1 MYYKSVVEGVVRVD
15 PSRFSE
21 KLDQVVLEELRRSY
35 ENKVI
40 EELGR
45 VIAILSI
52 KQVGDGIIIHG
63 DGAAFY
69 NITFETIHYLPEPNE
84 LIEGEIKDIA
94 KFGAF
99 VDFGPF
105 EGMIHISQTMDDFV
119 SFSKDGTLLGKDS
132 KKVLKIGDKVRAR
145 IIAISNQGTNDPK
158 IGMTM
163 RQPYL
168 GKLDWLEDMRKLEAR
183 QVVKNG

>member
-15 PSRFSE
+15 PSLFNE
-21 KLDQVVLEELRRSY
+21 DLKKVINEELRKNY
-35 ENKVI
+35 ENQVI
-40 EELGR
+40 DQLGK
-45 VIAILSI
+45 VIAIEDVTNI
-52 KQVGDGIIIHG
+52 EDGIIIHG
-63 DGAAFY
+63 DGAAFH
-69 NITFETIHYLPEPNE
+69 NVTFNVVHYLPETNE

-119 SFSKDGTLLGKDS
+119 SVSKEGTLLGKDS
-132 KKVLKIGDKVRAR
+132 KKVLKIKDKVRAR
-145 IIAISNQGTNDPK
+145 IIAVSIKNTQNPK

-163 RQPYL
+163 RQPFL
-168 GKLDWLEDMRKLEAR
+168 GKFEWLEDIRKIESKA
-183 QVVKNG
+183 

>member
-1 MYYKSVVEGVVRVD
+1 MYYKSAVEGVVRVD

-21 KLDQVVLEELRRSY
+21 DLKRVITDELRQNY

-40 EELGR
+40 DQLGR
-45 VIAILSI
+45 VIAIQSI
-52 KQVGDGIIIHG
+52 KNIEDGIIIHG
-63 DGAAFY
+63 DGAAFH
-69 NITFETIHYLPEPNE
+69 NVTFNVVHYLPETND

-119 SFSKDGTLLGKDS
+119 SFSKEGTLLGKDS
-132 KKVLKIGDKVRAR
+132 KKVLKVKDKVRAR
-145 IIAISNQGTNDPK
+145 IIAVSIKNTQEPK

-168 GKLDWLEDMRKLEAR
+168 GKSEWLDDIRKVES
-183 QVVKNG
+183 NTN

>member
-1 MYYKSVVEGVVRVD
+1 MYYKSAVEGVVRVD

-21 KLDQVVLEELRRSY
+21 DLKKVVTEELRRNY

-40 EELGR
+40 DQLGR
-45 VIAILSI
+45 VIAIQSI
-52 KQVGDGIIIHG
+52 KNIEDGIIIHG
-63 DGAAFY
+63 NGAAFH
-69 NITFETIHYLPEPNE
+69 NVTFNVVHYLPETND

-119 SFSKDGTLLGKDS
+119 SFSKEGTLLGKDS
-132 KKVLKIGDKVRAR
+132 KKVLKVKDKVRAR
-145 IIAISNQGTNDPK
+145 IIAVSIKNTQEPK

-168 GKLDWLEDMRKLEAR
+168 GKSECLDDIRKVESKA
-183 QVVKNG
+183 N

>member
-1 MYYKSVVEGVVRVD
+1 MYYKSAVEGVVRVD

-21 KLDQVVLEELRRSY
+21 DLKKVVTEELRRTY
-35 ENKVI
+35 ENRVI
-40 EELGR
+40 DQLGR
-45 VIAILSI
+45 VIAIQSI
-52 KQVGDGIIIHG
+52 KNIEDGIIIHG
-63 DGAAFY
+63 DGAAFH
-69 NITFETIHYLPEPNE
+69 NVTFNVVHYLPETND

-119 SFSKDGTLLGKDS
+119 SFSKEGTLLGKDS
-132 KKVLKIGDKVRAR
+132 KKVLKVKDKVRAR
-145 IIAISNQGTNDPK
+145 IIAVSIKNTQEPK

-168 GKLDWLEDMRKLEAR
+168 GKSEWLDDIRKVESKA
-183 QVVKNG
+183 N

>member
-1 MYYKSVVEGVVRVD
+1 MYYKSAVEGVVRVD

-21 KLDQVVLEELRRSY
+21 DLKKVVTEELRRNY
-35 ENKVI
+35 ENRVI
-40 EELGR
+40 DQLGR
-45 VIAILSI
+45 VIAIQSI
-52 KQVGDGIIIHG
+52 KNIEDGIIIHG
-63 DGAAFY
+63 DGAAFH
-69 NITFETIHYLPEPNE
+69 IVTFNVVHYLPETND

-119 SFSKDGTLLGKDS
+119 SFSKEGTLLGKDS
-132 KKVLKIGDKVRAR
+132 KKVLKVKDKVRAR
-145 IIAISNQGTNDPK
+145 IIAVSIKNTQEPK

-168 GKLDWLEDMRKLEAR
+168 GKSEWLDDIRKVESKA
-183 QVVKNG
+183 N

>member
-1 MYYKSVVEGVVRVD
+1 MYYKSAVEGVVRVD
-15 PSRFSE
+15 PSRFGE
-21 KLDQVVLEELRRSY
+21 DLKKVITEELRQNY

-40 EELGR
+40 DQLGR
-45 VIAILSI
+45 VIAIQSI
-52 KQVGDGIIIHG
+52 KNIEDGIIIHG
-63 DGAAFY
+63 DGAAFH
-69 NITFETIHYLPEPNE
+69 NVTFNVVHYLPETND

-119 SFSKDGTLLGKDS
+119 SFSKEGTLLGKDS
-132 KKVLKIGDKVRAR
+132 KKVLKVKDKVRAR
-145 IIAISNQGTNDPK
+145 IIAVSIKNTQEPK

-168 GKLDWLEDMRKLEAR
+168 GKSEWLDDIRKVES
-183 QVVKNG
+183 KSN

>member
-1 MYYKSVVEGVVRVD
+1 MYYKSAVEGVVRVD

-21 KLDQVVLEELRRSY
+21 DLKKVVTEELRQNY
-35 ENKVI
+35 ENKVVDQ
-40 EELGR
+40 LGR
-45 VIAILSI
+45 VIAIQSI
-52 KQVGDGIIIHG
+52 KNIEDGIIIHG
-63 DGAAFY
+63 DGAAFH
-69 NITFETIHYLPEPNE
+69 NVTFNVVHYLPEIND

-119 SFSKDGTLLGKDS
+119 SFSKEGTLLGKDS
-132 KKVLKIGDKVRAR
+132 KKVLKIKDKVRAR
-145 IIAISNQGTNDPK
+145 IIAVSIKNTQEPK

-168 GKLDWLEDMRKLEAR
+168 GKSEWLDEIRKVESK
-183 QVVKNG
+183 VK

>member
-1 MYYKSVVEGVVRVD
+1 MYYKSAVEGVVRVD
-15 PSRFSE
+15 PSQFGE
-21 KLDQVVLEELRRSY
+21 DLKKVVTDELRGNY

-40 EELGR
+40 DQLGR
-45 VIAILSI
+45 VIAIQSI
-52 KQVGDGIIIHG
+52 SNIEDGIIIHG
-63 DGAAFY
+63 DGAAFH
-69 NITFETIHYLPEPNE
+69 NVTFNVVHYLPEIND

-119 SFSKDGTLLGKDS
+119 SFSKEGTLLGKDS
-132 KKVLKIGDKVRAR
+132 KKVLKIKDKVRAR
-145 IIAISNQGTNDPK
+145 IIAVSIKNTQEPK

-168 GKLDWLEDMRKLEAR
+168 GKYEWLDDIRKVESKA
-183 QVVKNG
+183 N

>member
-1 MYYKSVVEGVVRVD
+1 MYYKSAVEGVVRVD

-21 KLDQVVLEELRRSY
+21 DLKKVVTDELRQNY

-40 EELGR
+40 DQLGR
-45 VIAILSI
+45 VIAIQSI
-52 KQVGDGIIIHG
+52 SNIEDGIIIHG
-63 DGAAFY
+63 DGAAFH
-69 NITFETIHYLPEPNE
+69 NVTFNVVHYLPETND

-119 SFSKDGTLLGKDS
+119 SFSKEGTLLGKDS
-132 KKVLKIGDKVRAR
+132 KKVLKIKDKVRAR
-145 IIAISNQGTNDPK
+145 IIAVSIKNTQEPK

-168 GKLDWLEDMRKLEAR
+168 GKSDWLDEIRKVESKA
-183 QVVKNG
+183 K

>member
-1 MYYKSVVEGVVRVD
+1 MYYKSEVEGVVRVD

-21 KLDQVVLEELRRSY
+21 DLKKVVTEELRRNY
-35 ENKVI
+35 ENRVI
-40 EELGR
+40 DQLGR
-45 VIAILSI
+45 VIAIQSI
-52 KQVGDGIIIHG
+52 KNIEDGIIIHG
-63 DGAAFY
+63 DGAAFH
-69 NITFETIHYLPEPNE
+69 NVTFNVVHYLPETND

-119 SFSKDGTLLGKDS
+119 SFSKEGTLLGKDS
-132 KKVLKIGDKVRAR
+132 KKVLKVKDKVRAR
-145 IIAISNQGTNDPK
+145 IIAVSIKNTQEPK

-168 GKLDWLEDMRKLEAR
+168 GKSEWLDDIRKVESKA
-183 QVVKNG
+183 N

>member
-1 MYYKSVVEGVVRVD
+1 MYYKSAVEGVVRVD

-21 KLDQVVLEELRRSY
+21 DLKKVVTEELRRNY

-40 EELGR
+40 DQLGR
-45 VIAILSI
+45 VIAIQSI
-52 KQVGDGIIIHG
+52 KNIEDGIIIHG
-63 DGAAFY
+63 DGAAFH
-69 NITFETIHYLPEPNE
+69 NVTFNVVHYLPETND

-119 SFSKDGTLLGKDS
+119 SFSKEGTLLGKDS
-132 KKVLKIGDKVRAR
+132 KKVLKVKDKVRAR
-145 IIAISNQGTNDPK
+145 IIAVSIKNTQEPK

-168 GKLDWLEDMRKLEAR
+168 GKSEWLEDIRKVES
-183 QVVKNG
+183 KIN

>member
-1 MYYKSVVEGVVRVD
+1 MYYKSAVEGVVRVD

-21 KLDQVVLEELRRSY
+21 DLKKVVTEELRRNY

-40 EELGR
+40 DQLGR
-45 VIAILSI
+45 VIAIQSI
-52 KQVGDGIIIHG
+52 KDIEDGIIIHG
-63 DGAAFY
+63 DGAAFH
-69 NITFETIHYLPEPNE
+69 NVTFNVVHYLPETND

-119 SFSKDGTLLGKDS
+119 SFSKEGTLLGKDS
-132 KKVLKIGDKVRAR
+132 KKVLKIKDKVRAR
-145 IIAISNQGTNDPK
+145 IIAVSIKNTQEPK

-168 GKLDWLEDMRKLEAR
+168 GKSEWLDDIRKVESK
-183 QVVKNG
+183 VN

>member
-1 MYYKSVVEGVVRVD
+1 MYYKSTVEGVVRVD
-15 PSRFSE
+15 PSRFGE
-21 KLDQVVLEELRRSY
+21 DLKKVVTDELRGNY

-40 EELGR
+40 DQLGR
-45 VIAILSI
+45 VIAIQSI
-52 KQVGDGIIIHG
+52 SNIEDGIIIHG
-63 DGAAFY
+63 DGAAFH
-69 NITFETIHYLPEPNE
+69 NVTFNVVHYLPEINE

-119 SFSKDGTLLGKDS
+119 SFSKEGTLLGKDS
-132 KKVLKIGDKVRAR
+132 KKVLKIKDKVRAR
-145 IIAISNQGTNDPK
+145 IIAVSIKNTQEPK

-168 GKLDWLEDMRKLEAR
+168 GKSDWLDEIRKVESK
-183 QVVKNG
+183 VK

>member
-1 MYYKSVVEGVVRVD
+1 MYYKSAVEGVVRVD

-21 KLDQVVLEELRRSY
+21 DLKKVVTDELRQNY

-40 EELGR
+40 DQLGR
-45 VIAILSI
+45 VIAIQSI
-52 KQVGDGIIIHG
+52 SNIEDGIIIHG
-63 DGAAFY
+63 DGAAFH
-69 NITFETIHYLPEPNE
+69 NVTFNVVHYLPETND

-119 SFSKDGTLLGKDS
+119 SFSKEGTLLGKDS
-132 KKVLKIGDKVRAR
+132 KKVLKIKDKVRAR
-145 IIAISNQGTNDPK
+145 IIAVSIKNTQEPK

-168 GKLDWLEDMRKLEAR
+168 GKSDWLDEIRKVES
-183 QVVKNG
+183 KTK

>member
-1 MYYKSVVEGVVRVD
+1 MYYKSAVEGVVRVD

-21 KLDQVVLEELRRSY
+21 DLKKVVTEELRRNY

-40 EELGR
+40 DQLGR
-45 VIAILSI
+45 VIAIQSI
-52 KQVGDGIIIHG
+52 KNIEDGIIIHG
-63 DGAAFY
+63 DGAAFH
-69 NITFETIHYLPEPNE
+69 NVTFNVVHYLPETND

-119 SFSKDGTLLGKDS
+119 SFSKEGTLLGKDS
-132 KKVLKIGDKVRAR
+132 KKVLKVKDKVRAR
-145 IIAISNQGTNDPK
+145 IIAVSIKNTQEPK

-168 GKLDWLEDMRKLEAR
+168 GKSEWLDEIRKVESK
-183 QVVKNG
+183 VN

>member
-1 MYYKSVVEGVVRVD
+1 MYYKSAVEGVVRVD

-21 KLDQVVLEELRRSY
+21 DLKKVVTEELRRNY

-40 EELGR
+40 DQLGR
-45 VIAILSI
+45 VIAIQSI
-52 KQVGDGIIIHG
+52 KNIEDGIIIHG
-63 DGAAFY
+63 DGAAFH
-69 NITFETIHYLPEPNE
+69 NVTFNVVHYLPETND

-119 SFSKDGTLLGKDS
+119 SFSKEGTLLGKDS
-132 KKVLKIGDKVRAR
+132 KKVLKVKDKVRAR
-145 IIAISNQGTNDPK
+145 IIAVSIKNTQEPK

-168 GKLDWLEDMRKLEAR
+168 GKSEWLDDIRKVESKA
-183 QVVKNG
+183 N

>member
-1 MYYKSVVEGVVRVD
+1 MYYKSAVEGVVRVD

-21 KLDQVVLEELRRSY
+21 DLKKVVTEELRRNY
-35 ENKVI
+35 ENRVI
-40 EELGR
+40 DQLGR
-45 VIAILSI
+45 VIAIQSI
-52 KQVGDGIIIHG
+52 KNIEDGIIIHG
-63 DGAAFY
+63 DGAAFH
-69 NITFETIHYLPEPNE
+69 NVTFNVVHYLPETND

-119 SFSKDGTLLGKDS
+119 SFSKEGTLLGKDS
-132 KKVLKIGDKVRAR
+132 KKVLKVKDKVRAR
-145 IIAISNQGTNDPK
+145 IIAVSIKNTQEPK

-168 GKLDWLEDMRKLEAR
+168 GKSEWLDDIRKVEA
-183 QVVKNG
+183 KAN

>member
-1 MYYKSVVEGVVRVD
+1 MYYKSAVEGVVRVD

-21 KLDQVVLEELRRSY
+21 DLKKVVTEELRRNY
-35 ENKVI
+35 ENRVI
-40 EELGR
+40 DQLGR
-45 VIAILSI
+45 VIAIQSI
-52 KQVGDGIIIHG
+52 KNIEDGIIIHG
-63 DGAAFY
+63 DGAAFH
-69 NITFETIHYLPEPNE
+69 NVTFNVVHYLPETND

-119 SFSKDGTLLGKDS
+119 SFSKEGTLLGKDS
-132 KKVLKIGDKVRAR
+132 KKVLKVKDKVRAR
-145 IIAISNQGTNDPK
+145 IIAVSIKNTQEPK

-168 GKLDWLEDMRKLEAR
+168 GKSEWLDDIRKVESKA
-183 QVVKNG
+183 N

>member
-1 MYYKSVVEGVVRVD
+1 MYYKSAVEGVVRVD

-21 KLDQVVLEELRRSY
+21 DLKKVVTEELRRNY

-40 EELGR
+40 DQLGR
-45 VIAILSI
+45 VIAIQSI
-52 KQVGDGIIIHG
+52 KNIEDGIIIHG
-63 DGAAFY
+63 DGAAFH
-69 NITFETIHYLPEPNE
+69 NVTFNVVHYLPETND

-119 SFSKDGTLLGKDS
+119 SFSKEGTLLGKDS
-132 KKVLKIGDKVRAR
+132 KKVLKIKDKVRAR
-145 IIAISNQGTNDPK
+145 IIAVSIKNTQDPK

-168 GKLDWLEDMRKLEAR
+168 GKSEWLDDIRKVESKSA
-183 QVVKNG
+183 

>member
-1 MYYKSVVEGVVRVD
+1 MYYKSAVEGVVRVD

-21 KLDQVVLEELRRSY
+21 DLKKVITEELRQNY
-35 ENKVI
+35 ENRVI
-40 EELGR
+40 DQLGR
-45 VIAILSI
+45 VIAIQSI
-52 KQVGDGIIIHG
+52 KNIEDGIIIHG
-63 DGAAFY
+63 DGAAFH
-69 NITFETIHYLPEPNE
+69 NVTFNVVHYLPEIND

-119 SFSKDGTLLGKDS
+119 SFSKEGTLLGKDS
-132 KKVLKIGDKVRAR
+132 KKVLKIKDKVRAR
-145 IIAISNQGTNDPK
+145 IIAVSIKNTQEPK

-168 GKLDWLEDMRKLEAR
+168 GKSEWLDDIRNVESKA
-183 QVVKNG
+183 N

>member
-1 MYYKSVVEGVVRVD
+1 MYYKSAVEGVVRVD

-21 KLDQVVLEELRRSY
+21 DLKKVVTEELRRNY

-40 EELGR
+40 DQLGR
-45 VIAILSI
+45 VIAIQSI
-52 KQVGDGIIIHG
+52 KNIEDGIIIHG
-63 DGAAFY
+63 DGAAFH
-69 NITFETIHYLPEPNE
+69 NVTFNVVHYLPETND

-99 VDFGPF
+99 IDFGPF

-119 SFSKDGTLLGKDS
+119 SVSKEGTLLGKDS
-132 KKVLKIGDKVRAR
+132 KKVLKIKDKVRAR
-145 IIAISNQGTNDPK
+145 IIAVSIKNTKSPK

-168 GKLDWLEDMRKLEAR
+168 GKSEWLEEIRKVES
-183 QVVKNG
+183 K

>member
-1 MYYKSVVEGVVRVD
+1 MYYKSAVEGVVRVD
-15 PSRFSE
+15 PSRFGE
-21 KLDQVVLEELRRSY
+21 DLKKVITDELRQNY

-40 EELGR
+40 DQLGR
-45 VIAILSI
+45 VIAIQSI
-52 KQVGDGIIIHG
+52 KNIEDGIIIHG
-63 DGAAFY
+63 DGAAFH
-69 NITFETIHYLPEPNE
+69 NVTFNVVHYLPETND

-119 SFSKDGTLLGKDS
+119 SFSKEGTLLGKDS
-132 KKVLKIGDKVRAR
+132 KKVLKIKDKVRAR
-145 IIAISNQGTNDPK
+145 IIAVSIKNTQEPK

-168 GKLDWLEDMRKLEAR
+168 GKSDWLDEIRKVES
-183 QVVKNG
+183 KTN

>member
-1 MYYKSVVEGVVRVD
+1 MYYKSKVEGVVRVE
-15 PSRFSE
+15 PKRFAE
-21 KLDQVVLEELRRSY
+21 NLKAVILGELRETY
-35 ENKVI
+35 ENRII
-40 EELGR
+40 EGLGR
-45 VIAILSI
+45 VLVINSVD
-52 KQVGDGIIIHG
+52 KVGEGMIISG

-69 NITFETIHYLPEPNE
+69 NVTFEAIHYLPELNE
-84 LIEGEIKDIA
+84 LVEGEVKDIA

-99 VDFGPF
+99 IDFGAF

-132 KKVLKIGDKVRAR
+132 KKVLKVGDKVRSR
-145 IIAISNQGTNDPK
+145 IIAISIKNIRDPK

-168 GKLDWLEDMRKLEAR
+168 GKVEWLDEIRKVES
-183 QVVKNG
+183 K